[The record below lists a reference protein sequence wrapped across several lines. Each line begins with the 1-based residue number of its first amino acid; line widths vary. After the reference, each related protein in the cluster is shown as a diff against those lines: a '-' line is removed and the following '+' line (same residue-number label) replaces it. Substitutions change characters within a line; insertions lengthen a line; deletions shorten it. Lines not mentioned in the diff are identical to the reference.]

1 MPSFE
6 LFARRLG
13 LFTILVVV
21 LGITGCESTTLEEP
35 YPPLRFTNYP
45 AIELDVAN
53 IEVENAYVPPAAP
66 PNVDHLFPVTPL
78 EATNQWIKDR
88 LQAVGAV
95 GRARVVIANAATIA
109 TSIETNKNF
118 SGYFIN
124 EQAERYAANL
134 EVVVEVLD
142 NAGAR
147 VGVAWASSKRVQ
159 TVPED
164 ASLSDKDLVW
174 YRMTDSLMTAF
185 DKEME
190 RQIRS
195 KLNRWV
201 R

>member
-1 MPSFE
+1 MPTIKKI
-6 LFARRLG
+6 ARRLG
-13 LFTILVVV
+13 PVALLGLV
-21 LGITGCESTTLEEP
+21 LGIGGCQSTPLEER
-35 YPPLRFTNYP
+35 YSPLRLTNYP
-45 AIELDVAN
+45 AIELDVAA
-53 IEVENAYVPPAAP
+53 IEIENAYVPPASP

-78 EATNQWIKDR
+78 EATNQWVKDR
-88 LQAVGAV
+88 LKAAGTI
-95 GRARVVIANAATIA
+95 GRARVVIANAAAIA
-109 TSIETNKNF
+109 TSIETNKSF

-142 NAGAR
+142 DSGAR
-147 VGVAWASSKRVQ
+147 VGVAWASAKRNQ

-174 YRMTDSLMTAF
+174 YRMTDSLMTTF

-190 RQIRS
+190 RQIRR
-195 KLNRWV
+195 KLARWV